1 MKPRPATPLVTRSLV
16 REVMEVEGRVEE
28 EEGPGTTTAM
38 KSELSVY
45 L

>member
-1 MKPRPATPLVTRSLV
+1 MDLGPGLAQEPV
-16 REVMEVEGRVEE
+16 EGMEVEGRVEE
-28 EEGPGTTTAM
+28 EEGPETTTAM